1 MEDPD
6 LIFTSGQTFSF
17 IMQIPDTVKSGA
29 LRHYLPKA
37 QIRKYKSNQANGLI
51 ADLNCFWADP
61 KTTKMLTL
69 YHNLTD
75 NWPVGLAEL
84 DVVFEG
90 ADGTSIRSTTVA
102 VQIVRGITR

>member
-1 MEDPD
+1 MDEPN
-6 LIFTSGQTFSF
+6 LVFTRGQTFSF
-17 IMQIPDTVKSGA
+17 VMQLPDTIKNGFM
-29 LRHYLPKA
+29 RNYLPKA

-90 ADGTSIRSTTVA
+90 ADGTAIRSTTVV